1 MELALTPQLHRE
13 GGGREEMGI
22 PELLPQAISVPPAG
36 LDSPAP
42 MLIAQPL
49 GSSPG
54 SLLYRKGQGTY
65 SYAAALIFSVSSPT
79 SSEKIYGKIKGPFF
93 SISINIHGSL
103 HSHLLLTILFA
114 KT

>member
-1 MELALTPQLHRE
+1 MESP
-13 GGGREEMGI
+13 G
-22 PELLPQAISVPPAG
+22 LLPQDHPCVQHWA
-36 LDSPAP
+36 DSPTLT
-42 MLIAQPL
+42 LITQVL
-49 GSSPG
+49 GSSED
-54 SLLYRKGQGTY
+54 RKGQGTY
-65 SYAAALIFSVSSPT
+65 SYTAALISSESSPT

>member
-1 MELALTPQLHRE
+1 MP
-13 GGGREEMGI
+13 
-22 PELLPQAISVPPAG
+22 SAG
-36 LDSPAP
+36 LDTLTL

-49 GSSPG
+49 GSSRD
-54 SLLYRKGQGTY
+54 RKGWGTY
-65 SYAAALIFSVSSPT
+65 SYAAALISSESSPT
-79 SSEKIYGKIKGPFF
+79 SSKKIYGKIKGAFF